1 MIFLPSDTQVSPIRY
16 PVLLFSKSSNHI
28 VLESVLLIHLYLT
41 LCNLVNYSPPGSSVH
56 GIFQA
61 RELEWIA
68 ISSSKGSSPPRDRT
82 WVSCI
87 GRWILYHLSHQ
98 GSFTRNSCSCEGN
111 KWNTFLDTFR
121 ANWEEIGLEFPQNET
136 DRTQF
141 CYQKHESLCPPS
153 PIRNA
158 WLKLI
163 YMYKFFFL
171 FSI

>member
-1 MIFLPSDTQVSPIRY
+1 MLSREVVSDW
-16 PVLLFSKSSNHI
+16 N
-28 VLESVLLIHLYLT
+28 SVD
-41 LCNLVNYSPPGSSVH
+41 YSMPGSSVH

-61 RELEWIA
+61 RVLEWIA

-111 KWNTFLDTFR
+111 KQNTFLDTFR

-141 CYQKHESLCPPS
+141 CYQKHESLCRAS
-153 PIRNA
+153 PIRKCVAKIN
-158 WLKLI
+158 LHVQI
-163 YMYKFFFL
+163 FFPTL
-171 FSI
+171 YLEA